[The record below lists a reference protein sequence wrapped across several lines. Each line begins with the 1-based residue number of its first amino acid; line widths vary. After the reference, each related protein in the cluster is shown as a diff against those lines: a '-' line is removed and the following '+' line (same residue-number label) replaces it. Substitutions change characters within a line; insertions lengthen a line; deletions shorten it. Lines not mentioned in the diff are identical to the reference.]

1 MSGGRPWGARLA
13 LWWVRA
19 YTATAPPADSAD
31 RRAEVAADVEDEL
44 RAAGEWASRA
54 ELSRRIVSRA
64 LRGVAAD
71 VLWRLATERA
81 PGRAAWHLAHPATL
95 IGTLTALLAPLVLVG
110 DVLRS
115 PSRGNTGRLLDLV
128 HAGVVFLSAAIL
140 AVAVTA
146 SIRRLVDR
154 PGDRPERGWLVLA
167 RRCAGLGVCV
177 LGAAS
182 ALWRFTPGPWER
194 MAAVSWA
201 AFAAC
206 LLAWLILAAVVSAG
220 AARRRRVRSP

>member
-1 MSGGRPWGARLA
+1 MSGGRPLGARLA
-13 LWWVRA
+13 MWWVRA
-19 YTATAPPADSAD
+19 YTATAPPADAAD

-44 RAAGEWASRA
+44 RAAGERASRA
-54 ELSRRIVSRA
+54 VVSRRIVSRV

-71 VLWRLATERA
+71 VLWRLAIERGS
-81 PGRAAWHLAHPATL
+81 GRAAWHLAHPAVF
-95 IGTLTALLAPLVLVG
+95 IGALTALLVPLVLVG

-115 PSRGNTGRLLDLV
+115 QSRGNAGRLLDLV
-128 HAGVVFLSAAIL
+128 HTGIVLLSAAIL

-146 SIRRLVDR
+146 SMRRLVDR
-154 PGDRPERGWLVLA
+154 AGDRRERGVLVLA
-167 RRCAGLGVCV
+167 RRCTGLGVCV

-194 MAAVSWA
+194 LAAVSWA

-206 LLAWLILAAVVSAG
+206 LLAWLILAVVVSAG
-220 AARRRRVRSP
+220 GARRRRARSH